1 MKSKTMPAG
10 FANCLRLHIHSKP
23 DLESEIVCKV
33 RYLTEVMVDIGGSTP
48 DFYKV
53 YTATGAE
60 GFCQKDFVTIT
71 SKGGLVW
78 RVY

>member
-1 MKSKTMPAG
+1 MKAKNMLVG
-10 FANCLRLHIHSKP
+10 VANCLRLHIHSNP

-33 RYLTEVMVDIGGSTP
+33 RYLTELKVDLKDSTE

-60 GFCQKDFVTIT
+60 GFCQKEYVT
-71 SKGGLVW
+71 VN
-78 RVY
+78 